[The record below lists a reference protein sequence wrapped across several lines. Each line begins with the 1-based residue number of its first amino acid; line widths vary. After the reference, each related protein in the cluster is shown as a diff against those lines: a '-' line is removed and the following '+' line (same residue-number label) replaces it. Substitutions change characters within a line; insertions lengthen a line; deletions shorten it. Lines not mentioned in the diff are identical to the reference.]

1 MTYQET
7 LDYLFSQL
15 AMFHKIGAAAY
26 KPGLERVEALSELF
40 GSPHKKL
47 RCIHIAGTN
56 GKGSTAHTIAS
67 ILRQAGYRTGLF
79 TSPHL
84 LDFRERIRVDGQMID
99 KESVVDFT
107 ERYRSLTLDF
117 QPSFFELT
125 TVMAFEYFVAKG
137 VDIAVIETGL
147 GGRLDSTNIISPE
160 LSVITNIS
168 LDHTALLGP
177 TVEAIAAEKAGII
190 KRGVPVVVGESSGS
204 VRQVFADVAKKAGS
218 PICYADDSDELI
230 SYEHKSDGGMHYV
243 SRSFGEFD
251 ADLGG
256 DYQPANARTVLESVK
271 LLAAM
276 GWQSITAENIAR
288 GFSDVK
294 GTTGL
299 MGRWMKLSESP
310 LTVCD
315 TGHNE
320 GGWKYLSQ
328 QIGRFAGRKHI
339 VIGFVSDKDVDAI
352 LAMIGR
358 IENARL
364 YFTNPSVDRAMPVAV
379 LAEKARLA
387 GLGGEVCGSVA
398 EAYKKALA
406 GVADGSNEM
415 VYVGG
420 STFVVAD
427 LLRFIAKQ

>member
-56 GKGSTAHTIAS
+56 GKGSTAHTLAS
-67 ILRQAGYRTGLF
+67 ILQQAGYRTGLF

-99 KESVVDFT
+99 EASVVDFT

-117 QPSFFELT
+117 RPSFFELS
-125 TVMAFEYFVAKG
+125 TVMAFEYFARQG
-137 VDIAVIETGL
+137 VDVAVIETGL
-147 GGRLDSTNIISPE
+147 GGRLDSTNIIGPE
-160 LSVITNIS
+160 VSVITNIS

-190 KRGVPVVVGESSGS
+190 KPGVPVVIGESSGG
-204 VRQVFADVAKKAGS
+204 VRQVFADAAERAGS
-218 PICYADDSDELI
+218 RICYADDSDEII
-230 SYEHKSDGGMHYV
+230 SFEHLADGRMHYA

-251 ADLGG
+251 GDLGG
-256 DYQPANARTVLESVK
+256 DYQPANARTVLETVK
-271 LLAAM
+271 QLAAM
-276 GWQSITAENIAR
+276 GWKGLTAEAVAR
-288 GFSDVK
+288 GFGDVK
-294 GTTGL
+294 GSTGL
-299 MGRWMKLSESP
+299 MGRWMKLSDSP
-310 LTVCD
+310 LTICD

-320 GGWKYLSQ
+320 GGWRYLSQ

-352 LAMIGR
+352 LAMIAR
-358 IENARL
+358 IENAQL
-364 YFTNPSVDRAMPVAV
+364 YFTNPSVERAMPAAV
-379 LAEKARLA
+379 LAEKACRA
-387 GLGGEVCGSVA
+387 GLSGEVCESVG

-415 VYVGG
+415 IYVGG

-427 LLRFIAKQ
+427 LLEFISKR